1 MSGRWIN
8 LVGLALSRGA
18 VVVGMES
25 GSGIWDGEEKVGM
38 DGRRRDEGTAEK

>member
-25 GSGIWDGEEKVGM
+25 GSGIGDGEEKVGM